1 MVTPPPPVPHLSY
14 DQLRRHADAF
24 LTKYHPTQQIPAPIE
39 HIIEFQLHID
49 IVPLPGLEEAF
60 EIVGF
65 TASTLDEISV
75 DQHVYEHQPGRYRFT
90 LAHEVGHVVL
100 HAELFKEHR
109 FRGVDEWKRFVRA
122 FPDLELSR
130 LEWQAHSFAG
140 LVLVPPEALQ
150 RELKSAARQVKAKSV
165 TTEMDFAKALVVDMV
180 ATRFQVSSDVIQ
192 RRIDYDRVD
201 MTQLWE
207 QK

>member
-1 MVTPPPPVPHLSY
+1 MTPPPPVPHLNY
-14 DQLRRHADAF
+14 DQLRRHAQAF
-24 LTKYHPTQQIPAPIE
+24 LAKHHPTQQIPVPIE
-39 HIIEFQLHID
+39 HIIEFQLHLD

-75 DQHVYEHQPGRYRFT
+75 DQYVYEHQPGRYRFT
-90 LAHEVGHVVL
+90 LAHEVGHVIL
-100 HAELFKEHR
+100 HAALFKEHR
-109 FRGVDEWKRFVRA
+109 FRGVAEWKRFVRA

-150 RELKSAARQVKAKSV
+150 QELKSAAKQVKAKSV
-165 TTEMDFAKALVVDMV
+165 TKETDFATSLIVDMV
-180 ATRFQVSSDVIQ
+180 ATRFQVSGDVIE
-192 RRIDYDRVD
+192 RRLNYD
-201 MTQLWE
+201 QLRLADLWT
-207 QK
+207 

>member
-1 MVTPPPPVPHLSY
+1 MVTPPPSVPHLSY
-14 DQLRRHADAF
+14 DQLRRYADAF
-24 LTKYHPTQQIPAPIE
+24 LRKYHPTLQIPVPIE
-39 HIIEFQLHID
+39 QIIEFQLHLD

-75 DQHVYEHQPGRYRFT
+75 DQHVYEHRPGRYRFT

-109 FRGVDEWKRFVRA
+109 FRGADEWKRFVRA
-122 FPDLELSR
+122 FPDLDLSR

-140 LVLVPPEALQ
+140 LVLVPSEALQ
-150 RELKSAARQVKAKSV
+150 RELKSAAKRVKASSIAKETDFTKS
-165 TTEMDFAKALVVDMV
+165 LIVDMM
-180 ATRFQVSSDVIQ
+180 ATRFQVSGDVIE
-192 RRIDYDRVD
+192 RRLTYDQIK
-201 MTQLWE
+201 MTDLWA
-207 QK
+207 

>member
-1 MVTPPPPVPHLSY
+1 MTPPPSVPRLSY
-14 DQLRRHADAF
+14 DLLRRHADAF
-24 LTKYHPTQQIPAPIE
+24 LTKYHPTLQIPIPIE
-39 HIIEFQLHID
+39 EIIEFQLHLD

-65 TASTLDEISV
+65 TSGSLDEISV
-75 DQHVYEHQPGRYRFT
+75 DQYVYEHQPGRYRFT

-109 FRGVDEWKRFVRA
+109 FRGADEWKRFVRT

-140 LVLVPPEALQ
+140 LVLVPSEALQ
-150 RELKSAARQVKAKSV
+150 RELKSAAKQMKARSV
-165 TTEMDFAKALVVDMV
+165 AKETDFAKSLIVDMV
-180 ATRFQVSSDVIQ
+180 ATRFQVSGDVIE
-192 RRIDYDRVD
+192 RRLSYDQIKLTD
-201 MTQLWE
+201 LWE
-207 QK
+207 

>member
-1 MVTPPPPVPHLSY
+1 LAKHHPAQQLPVP
-14 DQLRRHADAF
+14 
-24 LTKYHPTQQIPAPIE
+24 IE
-39 HIIEFQLHID
+39 QIIEFQLHID

-90 LAHEVGHVVL
+90 LAHELGHVVL

-109 FRGVDEWKRFVRA
+109 FRNVDEWKRFVRA

-130 LEWQAHSFAG
+130 LEWQAHGFAG
-140 LVLVPPEALQ
+140 LVLVPSEALH
-150 RELKSAARQVKAKSV
+150 RELKSAARQVKAKSI
-165 TTEMDFAKALVVDMV
+165 TKETDFAKALIVDMV
-180 ATRFQVSSDVIQ
+180 GTRFQVSSDVIQ
-192 RRIDYDRVD
+192 RRIDYDKID
-201 MTQLWE
+201 LAQLWE
-207 QK
+207 

>member
-1 MVTPPPPVPHLSY
+1 MTPPPSVPHLSY

-24 LTKYHPTQQIPAPIE
+24 LTKYHPTLQIPVPIE
-39 HIIEFQLHID
+39 PIIEFQMHLD

-65 TASTLDEISV
+65 TASSLDEISV
-75 DQHVYEHQPGRYRFT
+75 DQHVYEHRPGRYRFT

-109 FRGVDEWKRFVRA
+109 FRGADEWKRFVRA
-122 FPDLELSR
+122 FPDLDLSR

-140 LVLVPPEALQ
+140 LVLVPSEALR
-150 RELKSAARQVKAKSV
+150 RELKSAAKRVKASSIAKETDFTKS
-165 TTEMDFAKALVVDMV
+165 LIVDMM
-180 ATRFQVSSDVIQ
+180 ATRFQVSGDVIE
-192 RRIDYDRVD
+192 RRLNYDQIKLTD
-201 MTQLWE
+201 LWV
-207 QK
+207 

>member
-1 MVTPPPPVPHLSY
+1 MTPPPPVPHLSY

-24 LTKYHPTQQIPAPIE
+24 LIKYHPTQQIPVPIE
-39 HIIEFQLHID
+39 QIIEFQLHLD

-65 TASTLDEISV
+65 TASSLDEISV

-90 LAHEVGHVVL
+90 LAHEAGHVVL
-100 HAELFKEHR
+100 HADLFKEHR
-109 FRGVDEWKRFVRA
+109 FRGADEWKRFVRV

-150 RELKSAARQVKAKSV
+150 RELKSAAKQVKASGITKE
-165 TTEMDFAKALVVDMV
+165 TDFAKSLIVDVV
-180 ATRFQVSSDVIQ
+180 ATRFQVSGDVIE
-192 RRIDYDRVD
+192 RRLNYDQIKLTD
-201 MTQLWE
+201 LWA
-207 QK
+207 

>member
-1 MVTPPPPVPHLSY
+1 MTPPPPVPHLSY
-14 DQLRRHADAF
+14 DQLRRHAEAF
-24 LTKYHPTQQIPAPIE
+24 LTAYHSTQHIPTPIE
-39 HIIEFQLHID
+39 QIIEFQLHID

-75 DQHVYEHQPGRYRFT
+75 DKHVYEHQPGRYRFT

-100 HAELFKEHR
+100 HADLFKEHR

-122 FPDLELSR
+122 IPDLDLSR

-150 RELKSAARQVKAKSV
+150 REFRSAARQVKAKSV
-165 TTEMDFAKALVVDMV
+165 TKEMDFAKALIVDMA
-180 ATRFQVSSDVIQ
+180 ATRFQVSSDVIE
-192 RRIDYDRVD
+192 RRLNFDQIRLTD
-201 MTQLWE
+201 LWV
-207 QK
+207 

>member
-1 MVTPPPPVPHLSY
+1 MTPPPPVPHLSY

-24 LTKYHPTQQIPAPIE
+24 LTKYHPTQQIPVPIE
-39 HIIEFQLHID
+39 QIIEFQLHLD

-65 TASTLDEISV
+65 TASSLDEISV
-75 DQHVYEHQPGRYRFT
+75 DQYVCEHQPGRYRFT
-90 LAHEVGHVVL
+90 LGYEVGHVVL

-109 FRGVDEWKRFVRA
+109 FRGADEWKRFVRT

-140 LVLVPPEALQ
+140 LVLVPSEALQ

-165 TTEMDFAKALVVDMV
+165 TRETDFAKALIIDVV

-192 RRIDYDRVD
+192 RRVEYDRVD
-201 MTQLWE
+201 LAQLWE

>member
-1 MVTPPPPVPHLSY
+1 MTSLPPVPHLSY

-24 LTKYHPTQQIPAPIE
+24 LSKYHRAQQIPVPIE
-39 HIIEFQLHID
+39 QIIEFQMHLD

-65 TASTLDEISV
+65 TASSLNEISV
-75 DQHVYEHQPGRYRFT
+75 DQYVYEHQPGRYRFT

-109 FRGVDEWKRFVRA
+109 FRGADEWKRFVRA
-122 FPDLELSR
+122 FPDLELNR

-140 LVLVPPEALQ
+140 LVLVPSEALQ
-150 RELKSAARQVKAKSV
+150 RELKSAARQVRAKSI
-165 TTEMDFAKALVVDMV
+165 TMETDFAKALIIDMV
-180 ATRFQVSSDVIQ
+180 ATRFEVSSDVIQ
-192 RRIDYDRVD
+192 RRVEYDRVD
-201 MTQLWE
+201 LLQLWE

>member
-1 MVTPPPPVPHLSY
+1 MTPLPPVPHLSY
-14 DQLRRHADAF
+14 DQLRRHANAF
-24 LTKYHPTQQIPAPIE
+24 LTKYHPTPQIPVPIE
-39 HIIEFQLHID
+39 QIIEFQLHLD

-65 TASTLDEISV
+65 TASSLDEISV
-75 DQHVYEHQPGRYRFT
+75 DQHICEHQPGRYRFT

-109 FRGVDEWKRFVRA
+109 FRGADEWKRFVRA

-140 LVLVPPEALQ
+140 LVLAPSEALQ
-150 RELKSAARQVKAKSV
+150 RELKSAAGQVKAKSV
-165 TTEMDFAKALVVDMV
+165 TRETDFARALIIDMV
-180 ATRFQVSSDVIQ
+180 ATRFQVSGDVIE
-192 RRIDYDRVD
+192 RRMNYDQIKLTD
-201 MTQLWE
+201 LWA
-207 QK
+207 